1 MVWKTDRRKVVMGV
15 QVEQLSSQMETKPSQ
30 GKSGTSYIGELKA
43 ELKKVTWT
51 TKEELILFTKIVV
64 GSTFALGLGIYG
76 VDLLIKGVLNGFGAL
91 IHLIFG

>member
-1 MVWKTDRRKVVMGV
+1 M
-15 QVEQLSSQMETKPSQ
+15 EQLSSQTETKPAP
-30 GKSGTSYIGELKA
+30 GKSGTSYINELKA

>member
-1 MVWKTDRRKVVMGV
+1 M
-15 QVEQLSSQMETKPSQ
+15 EQLSSQTETKPDLDKSG
-30 GKSGTSYIGELKA
+30 GKSGTSYISELKA

>member
-1 MVWKTDRRKVVMGV
+1 MGV
-15 QVEQLSSQMETKPSQ
+15 QVEQLSSQTETKPSRGHF
-30 GKSGTSYIGELKA
+30 GKSYIAELKE

-51 TKEELILFTKIVV
+51 TKDELILFTKIVI
-64 GSTFALGLGIYG
+64 GSTFSLGLGIYG

>member
-1 MVWKTDRRKVVMGV
+1 MGV
-15 QVEQLSSQMETKPSQ
+15 QVEQLSSQSETKPSRRS
-30 GKSGTSYIGELKA
+30 SGRSYINELKE

-51 TKEELILFTKIVV
+51 TKDELILFTKIVV
-64 GSTFALGLGIYG
+64 VATFSLGLGIYG

>member
-1 MVWKTDRRKVVMGV
+1 MGV
-15 QVEQLSSQMETKPSQ
+15 QVQQLSSQTEAKPALDNSG
-30 GKSGTSYIGELKA
+30 GKSGASYISELKA

-51 TKEELILFTKIVV
+51 TKEELIFFTKIVV

>member
-1 MVWKTDRRKVVMGV
+1 MGV
-15 QVEQLSSQMETKPSQ
+15 QVEQLSSQPETKQARDEPK
-30 GKSGTSYIGELKA
+30 GKIGSSYINELKA

-51 TKEELILFTKIVV
+51 TKEELIFFTKIVI
-64 GSTFALGLGIYG
+64 GSTFALGLGIYA

>member
-1 MVWKTDRRKVVMGV
+1 M
-15 QVEQLSSQMETKPSQ
+15 EQLPSRTETKPSR
-30 GKSGTSYIGELKA
+30 GNSGTSYINELKE

-51 TKEELILFTKIVV
+51 TKDELILFTKIVI
-64 GSTFALGLGIYG
+64 GATFSLGLGIYG

>member
-1 MVWKTDRRKVVMGV
+1 MGV
-15 QVEQLSSQMETKPSQ
+15 QVEQLSSQIETKPV
-30 GKSGTSYIGELKA
+30 KTSYISELKA

-64 GSTFALGLGIYG
+64 GSTFALGLGIYAA
-76 VDLLIKGVLNGFGAL
+76 DLLIKGALNGFGAL

>member
-1 MVWKTDRRKVVMGV
+1 MGV
-15 QVEQLSSQMETKPSQ
+15 QVEQLTSRTEEVKPS
-30 GKSGTSYIGELKA
+30 KTSYINELKE

-51 TKEELILFTKIVV
+51 TKDELILFTKIVI
-64 GSTFALGLGIYG
+64 GSTFSLGLGIYG

>member
-1 MVWKTDRRKVVMGV
+1 MGV
-15 QVEQLSSQMETKPSQ
+15 QVEQLSSQPETKQVQ
-30 GKSGTSYIGELKA
+30 GKSGTGYINELKA

-51 TKEELILFTKIVV
+51 TKEELIFFTKIVV
-64 GSTFALGLGIYG
+64 GSTFALGIGIYA

>member
-1 MVWKTDRRKVVMGV
+1 MGV
-15 QVEQLSSQMETKPSQ
+15 QVEQLSSQTETKPSRRNF
-30 GKSGTSYIGELKA
+30 GKSYIAELKE

-51 TKEELILFTKIVV
+51 TKDELILFTKIVI
-64 GSTFALGLGIYG
+64 GSTFSLGLGIYG

>member
-1 MVWKTDRRKVVMGV
+1 MGV
-15 QVEQLSSQMETKPSQ
+15 QVEQLSSQTETKPAQ
-30 GKSGTSYIGELKA
+30 NKFGTSYISELKA

-51 TKEELILFTKIVV
+51 TKEELIFLTKIVV

>member
-1 MVWKTDRRKVVMGV
+1 MGV
-15 QVEQLSSQMETKPSQ
+15 QVEQLSSQTETRAAK
-30 GKSGTSYIGELKA
+30 TSYLSELKA

-64 GSTFALGLGIYG
+64 GSTFALGLGIYAI
-76 VDLLIKGVLNGFGAL
+76 DLLIKGVLNGFSAL

>member
-1 MVWKTDRRKVVMGV
+1 MGV
-15 QVEQLSSQMETKPSQ
+15 QVEPLSSRTETKPSQ
-30 GKSGTSYIGELKA
+30 NTSGRTSRGLSGYVHELKE

-51 TKEELILFTKIVV
+51 SKDELVLFTKIVV

-76 VDLLIKGVLNGFGAL
+76 IDLVIKGVLNGFGAL

>member
-1 MVWKTDRRKVVMGV
+1 MIWKTDQRKVVMGV
-15 QVEQLSSQMETKPSQ
+15 QVDQLSSRTETKPSNR
-30 GKSGTSYIGELKA
+30 SYINELKE

-51 TKEELILFTKIVV
+51 TKDELILFTKIVV
-64 GSTFALGLGIYG
+64 GSTFALGIGIYG